1 MPIRNLGEASM
12 SSVNLVIGAVALI
25 ASAMLSSAT
34 LAQGGTQDAQA
45 WPIKPVRIIV
55 NYPPAGST
63 DNATRPYAERLSK
76 ALGQQFVIE
85 NRGGASGAVGVEA
98 GVKSAPDGYTFFA
111 TPVATLA
118 ILPHA
123 RPSSYDPFKDMMPVS
138 QFADST
144 LVVAVHPSVPA
155 NSVAELVAHAKANPG
170 KLVFASSG
178 LGTMTQMIYEN
189 LRLSGGIDMLHV
201 PYRGGAES
209 LVDFLSGVAQVF
221 SEGNVLPHVQA
232 GKAKLLAVVDSE
244 RHPDFPSVPMLS
256 EVYPEADLINW
267 FALFA
272 PVGTSQAVIQKLAG
286 AMNTIAKQPDIHAHL
301 LKLALRPRAGTP
313 EQLAALLRKDYD
325 RYGKLIR
332 DLKIRLD

>member
-1 MPIRNLGEASM
+1 M
-12 SSVNLVIGAVALI
+12 SSTKLVQSVIALGV
-25 ASAMLSSAT
+25 SVTLSSAAV
-34 LAQGGTQDAQA
+34 AQGGNQDAQS
-45 WPIKPVRIIV
+45 WPTKPVRIIV

-76 ALGQQFVIE
+76 AFGQQFVIE

-98 GVKSAPDGYTFFA
+98 GTKSAPDGYTFFA

-123 RPSSYDPFKDMMPVS
+123 RPSPYDPFKDMVPVT

-189 LRLSGGIDMLHV
+189 LRLSAGIDMLHV

-209 LVDFLSGVAQVF
+209 LTDFLSGVGQVF

-232 GKAKLLAVVDSE
+232 GKARLLAVVDSE
-244 RHPDFPSVPMLS
+244 RHPDFPNVPMLS

-272 PVGTSQAVIQKLAG
+272 PTGTSQAIIQKLSVQ
-286 AMNTIAKQPDIHAHL
+286 MNTIARQPDLNTHF

-313 EQLAALLRKDYD
+313 EQLAAVLRKDYD